1 MLPLRLLLFLCKQDS
16 IESDIDQVTHL
27 LMLISNVI
35 SAASGTTPTV
45 SRSAQFGGSEGS
57 AFDDKNDNICGI
69 IGLKIRSGNQI
80 DSIQVTYR
88 LKDGSAYEAPK
99 HGGNGGSLSSFTLAD
114 GEKLIRMEG
123 MTNDVLIDM
132 LTFYSNYNNV
142 YGPYGRTGRAS
153 FSVEGLEIIAF
164 FGRAGNLLD
173 AIGVY
178 VSQCDLGF
186 IGNGTSCIGKSC
198 NIILVII
205 IILLLYIFTIKRHFS
220 V

>member
-16 IESDIDQVTHL
+16 IESDIDEVTHL
-27 LMLISNVI
+27 LNDMLISNI
-35 SAASGTTPTV
+35 ILSAAPGTTPTV
-45 SRSAQFGGSEGS
+45 SRTAQFGGSEGS
-57 AFDDKNDNICGI
+57 AFDDNSDNIAGI
-69 IGLKIRSGNQI
+69 IGLKVRSGNQI

-88 LKDGSAYEAPK
+88 LKDGSAYEASK

-178 VSQCDLGF
+178 VSH
-186 IGNGTSCIGKSC
+186 GNGTNCMGKSC
-198 NIILVII
+198 NIILDII
-205 IILLLYIFTIKRHFS
+205 IYYYI
-220 V
+220 